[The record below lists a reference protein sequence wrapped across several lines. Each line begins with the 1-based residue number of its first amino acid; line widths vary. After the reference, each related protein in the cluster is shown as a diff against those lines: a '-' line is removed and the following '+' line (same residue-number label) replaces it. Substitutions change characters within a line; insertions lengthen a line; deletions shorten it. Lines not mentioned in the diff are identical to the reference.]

1 MTPVILVERFLGV
14 EDLLQLMGFL
24 HTSRALN
31 GHNPGANVNLH

>member
-1 MTPVILVERFLGV
+1 MTPTIFVERLLGIG
-14 EDLLQLMGFL
+14 DLLQLMGFL